1 MVKLDIGRDEDRL
14 KLLEG
19 YCKKKKKKKERVNK
33 IILYILYESY
43 VILCVLFHN
52 LPFLIQYALKIFP
65 CFYIAVHYSVSGHL
79 LSLCCVPGTV
89 YIAWKNK

>member
-19 YCKKKKKKKERVNK
+19 YCKKKGGGENK
-33 IILYILYESY
+33 IILYLLYESY
-43 VILCVLFHN
+43 IILCVLFHN

-65 CFYIAVHYSVSGHL
+65 CFSI
-79 LSLCCVPGTV
+79 
-89 YIAWKNK
+89 